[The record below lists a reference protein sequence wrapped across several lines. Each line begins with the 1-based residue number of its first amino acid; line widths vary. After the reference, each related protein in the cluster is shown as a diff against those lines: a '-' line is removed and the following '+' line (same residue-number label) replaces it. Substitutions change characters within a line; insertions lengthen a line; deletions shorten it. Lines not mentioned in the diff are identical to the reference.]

1 MGSQAFAW
9 QGGAMMRAA
18 ALIAV
23 VSDCALTVILLGTH
37 SMPSQ
42 RDWFA
47 LASLS
52 TGGIIFALLARQESK

>member
-1 MGSQAFAW
+1 
-9 QGGAMMRAA
+9 MMRAA